1 MEKENIKSSLKSN
14 EIPNSEKLK
23 PFGKLKKDSSKNISL
38 ENGLKN
44 SLNLLKSKFL
54 SLKKLNFRKLF
65 FSVFGKTSFEKKFL
79 NSVKTSSVICEKK
92 KNSKVFAS
100 LPVKSSTENFAFADS
115 NELNFSNLE
124 KTEFENG
131 NVALS
136 WNVFPE
142 LKFFIFIY
150 SLRHK
155 ACFF

>member
-1 MEKENIKSSLKSN
+1 MEKENIKSPLKLN
-14 EIPNSEKLK
+14 GNPKSEKLK
-23 PFGKLKKDSSKNISL
+23 SFGKLKKDSSKNISL

-54 SLKKLNFRKLF
+54 SLKKLTFKKLF

-100 LPVKSSTENFAFADS
+100 LPVK
-115 NELNFSNLE
+115 LNFSNLE